1 MIKQSN
7 NEFSGGAEIDDDD
20 LPSNIP
26 DELKQ
31 HNWCVWKFENR
42 NGKRTKIPLMQRQV
56 SSLNQT
62 IKVHGPVMKQQLM
75 PKVLMG

>member
-1 MIKQSN
+1 MELLNTKFPQVNHEWKSDDDKPSN

-31 HNWCVWKFENR
+31 LNNWCMEV
-42 NGKRTKIPLMQRQV
+42 
-56 SSLNQT
+56 
-62 IKVHGPVMKQQLM
+62 
-75 PKVLMG
+75 